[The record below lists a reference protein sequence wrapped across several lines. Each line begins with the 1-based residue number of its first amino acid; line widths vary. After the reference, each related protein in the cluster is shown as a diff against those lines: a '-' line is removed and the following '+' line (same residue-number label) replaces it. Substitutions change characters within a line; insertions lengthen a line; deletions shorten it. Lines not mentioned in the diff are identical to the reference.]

1 MANATEKQVSFLNSL
16 IKGRYAN
23 LGEAMTAYGL
33 NAPTPSALSKYDA
46 SGMIEWLK
54 AADRSP
60 EQQAKVDFY
69 ADRNAKQAALMQ
81 QLLAK
86 EITMAEY
93 NERAATL

>member
-33 NAPTPSALSKYDA
+33 NAPTPAALSKYDA

-54 AADRSP
+54 GASTADRSSP
-60 EQQAKVDFY
+60 AYVDAAAKAE
-69 ADRNAKQAALMQ
+69 ADRALFDRAMAGDAEARAALGW
-81 QLLAK
+81 
-86 EITMAEY
+86 
-93 NERAATL
+93 